1 MKRSSLVSSGWREF
15 MLPIRSIADLE
26 ATARKHGAFRR
37 SRAVKD
43 PETQLRLAVAYG
55 ACGMSLRET
64 CTWAE
69 MAGVARLSD
78 PALLKRLKKSANW
91 LAELVGGLIARQL
104 KMKLQRRKRWEEYR
118 LRAFDAT
125 TICQPGASGTTWRLH
140 VGYDVARGQVDML
153 ELTDDKGAESLNRF
167 GFKPGDIGMGD
178 RGYGKPRDF
187 RPVLDAGADL
197 IVRIGW
203 NALCLLTPEGAPFD
217 LFATL
222 AKLKRTYAEVP
233 VCVDERA
240 AVPRPPLALR
250 LIIRR
255 KTKEQADAA
264 QKDLIQQARKKSK
277 TPDPRSLEAAKYV
290 LLLTSL
296 PAKRFSPKD
305 ILDLYRLR
313 WQIELAF
320 KRLKS
325 LCDLGQLPAKH
336 PDLARTWIYA
346 KLLAAL
352 IAEQRAGQVPDS
364 PPSAPGSRKTKPRPT
379 RALAPRQAHL
389 PKHLRR
395 HSRSHGLAR
404 PATRAHPGPTPPA

>member
-1 MKRSSLVSSGWREF
+1 M
-15 MLPIRSIADLE
+15 
-26 ATARKHGAFRR
+26 
-37 SRAVKD
+37 
-43 PETQLRLAVAYG
+43 AVAYG

-64 CTWAE
+64 CAWA
-69 MAGVARLSD
+69 ATARVAQLSD
-78 PALLKRLKKSANW
+78 PDLVKRLKNSASW
-91 LAELVGGLIARQL
+91 LGEMVRGLIGRQVN
-104 KMKLQRRKRWEEYR
+104 MPRRKSWKDYR

-125 TICQPGASGTTWRLH
+125 TLCQPGATGTTWRLH
-140 VGYDVARGQVDML
+140 VGYDVAGGQVDKL

-167 GFKPGDIGMGD
+167 GFKPGDIGLID
-178 RGYGKPRDF
+178 RGYARPRDL

-203 NALCLLTPEGAPFD
+203 TSLCLLTPEGAPFD

-222 AKLKRTYAEVP
+222 AKLKRNYAQVA

-255 KTKEQADAA
+255 KTPEQAQAA
-264 QKDLIQQARKKSK
+264 QRDLIQQAKKKSK

-305 ILDLYRLR
+305 VLDLYRLR

-325 LCDLGQLPAKH
+325 LCGLGQLPAKH

-352 IAEQRAGQVPDS
+352 LAEQRAGQVPDS
-364 PPSAPGSRKTKPRPT
+364 PPSTPRSRKTRPRPA
-379 RALAPRQAHL
+379 RALAPRQDDL

-395 HSRSHGLAR
+395 HSRHHELAT
-404 PATRAHPGPTPPA
+404 PAKSAHPIPTPLA